1 MESRQVGSDSPRT
14 TAVIN
19 PVVREIQE
27 DVESAL
33 DAVKIDIGHF
43 LRGFHRYP
51 TPSYLAVSSAMFSA
65 KMTVGCIV
73 HDVLKL
79 LKTTLTTIFFRP
91 SCAPLEEPPI
101 PAWLLLHVAETLCA
115 RVHDLSNRH
124 VFHIPSRDGF
134 HMVYLDENIMVN
146 GRQIIYLCIAT
157 MSDENEEPEQIELF
171 RRGVG
176 LEEPDR
182 FSLQDKIM
190 THLTN
195 TVW

>member
-1 MESRQVGSDSPRT
+1 MEESSQQVGSGSPS
-14 TAVIN
+14 IN

-27 DVESAL
+27 DIESAL

-43 LRGFHRYP
+43 LRGFHLYP
-51 TPSYLAVSSAMFSA
+51 TPSYLMVSSAMFSA

-73 HDVLKL
+73 NDVLKL

-91 SCAPLEEPPI
+91 SCPPLEEPLI
-101 PAWLLLHVAETLCA
+101 PVWLLLHVAETLCTQ
-115 RVHDLSNRH
+115 VHDLSNRH
-124 VFHIPSRDGF
+124 VFHVPSRNGF
-134 HMVYLDENIMVN
+134 DVVYLDENVMVN

-157 MSDENEEPEQIELF
+157 LSDENEEPAQIELF

-182 FSLQDKIM
+182 FFLQDKIM
-190 THLTN
+190 THLSN
-195 TVW
+195 FLS